1 MKNILK
7 FNDFLN
13 ENLKD
18 DIYVK
23 SIGVEYSKELYSMIT
38 NFNSSGNPYLGL
50 FKGEKIIGG
59 ILLDEDYLPWEFR
72 FDVVIK
78 RGYRG
83 KGYLKLLINKLK
95 EDFYADKDADQL
107 SATVV
112 NKKLTPILVNRFGFS
127 DGEYEGDDFVWITK
141 KQVD

>member
-23 SIGVEYSKELYSMIT
+23 SIGVEYSNELYSMIT

-83 KGYLKLLINKLK
+83 KGYLKLLIDKLK

-127 DGEYEGDDFVWITK
+127 CGKYEGDDFVWITK
-141 KQVD
+141 KTS

>member
-23 SIGVEYSKELYSMIT
+23 SIGVEYSKELYGMIT